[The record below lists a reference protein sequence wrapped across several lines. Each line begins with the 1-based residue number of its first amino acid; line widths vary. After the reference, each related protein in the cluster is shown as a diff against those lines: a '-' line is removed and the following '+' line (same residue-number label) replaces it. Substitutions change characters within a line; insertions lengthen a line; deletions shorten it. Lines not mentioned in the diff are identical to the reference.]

1 MSAGVLAY
9 VRDYVS
15 HMFENVF
22 STATTNAAVA
32 TTVKSNAPAYETPYV
47 WSREFLEESGFNLT
61 ERIPAL
67 LGVYKIP
74 GVQYVDNFPARRL
87 ASAVPPELSLH
98 WMLSVLGNIFGAM
111 INTVCGLDMGDLA
124 WVIVLG
130 LVIAVLYHWRS
141 YLLPMLFRV
150 WEEQKEAVGA
160 FMRRQFPPPPS
171 ACNELP
177 PGTTTISSEDVN
189 ALHTSVDAIQRRIN
203 NLHMSKYNYVRS
215 RTGIVYNVDN
225 FSKLQAQLTKA
236 QEALKKE
243 KATKARVTFNFVRS
257 RRGSVVPKQSPS
269 EKLQKQLA
277 KARKALANER
287 ASHEE
292 TRDFLEHQTNARADA
307 EEELEQLRAKLE
319 AEEGELDDNAQL
331 ETIEGTEEESP
342 AADDTNSQL
351 ISNEPTVEAM
361 APQGDAVDGNPQPST
376 HLDSTEEVEAEP
388 SLEQTNAQV
397 ERLQYQLNIE
407 QANYRVAFTKK
418 ELFRQGGRK
427 LKQELEDLQAEY
439 NVLEDSRDI
448 WKQTCEALEE
458 QADVQ
463 AVRTLRDQMQS
474 DNAHNE
480 RRIGALETQLGFE
493 RNNREEAQSIA
504 RDLRESY
511 RKLQRDLEEA
521 NAKYESLQTAY
532 GDLDNMHDAE
542 ERANEDKEEEI
553 TVLKAKYDL
562 LHSQLIKMDERHE
575 DMDAESTGA
584 PEIPAAE
591 RQGESWQNYDVTFQ
605 QPRGSRTTN
614 AEEVA
619 PLRRVQSAPLW
630 LPLPHHGDTFDPL
643 YDVSD
648 YGDDDSGRKDE
659 KDEEDEDRGPDSGE
673 HDDDHDSW
681 SDNGDGPGEDDK
693 DDDDDDDPDDGR
705 NGGADKVALDA
716 DVAPEDHI
724 ANSPGRSEDR
734 ASSELPLDNGQLPEN
749 LPSPEPSSQGSTF
762 SMNGS
767 APNFVPAVRPK
778 EPTPPLLPHHQAY
791 IASQHGSASSD
802 SGSDSAIA
810 PAAESSLQN
819 QYPFPQIGIPEY
831 TPAPKAAGPGQAKN
845 PHVQK
850 LNQEV
855 KRLDWRRK
863 SGMPDRAQ
871 DEEGV
876 AAPENV
882 LDDMYDRQI
891 AQSLNPSLTHPSN
904 DSQPS
909 SPSPS
914 PAPKLDSP
922 QQDITAPLPA
932 PQPQF
937 PTRESSPPA
946 ASATNASSP
955 SVQGQAHDGANAAHH
970 EQPARPRRPS
980 NFFPGIENLT
990 KTHNEEVSDA
1000 LADYLSQRPTKSL
1013 SESIW
1018 AKKPDTSSKPPPQ
1031 HSSPAPARATDA
1043 SSPAAQGEIPSEE
1056 NAEAVHQAQP
1066 ARFRRPSNFFP
1077 GIENLAKTHNEEVS
1091 DALADYL
1098 SQRPTKSLSDSIWA
1112 KNPDASSKATLRQSS
1127 PAPTQAPQ
1135 TPIQPATGAIPR
1147 APPAPPP
1154 NPNPNPPPGPT
1165 ADSSTIWSP
1174 RGNERG
1180 RGGAHGRAPPP
1191 HTPTQPVRARAP
1203 LGTPRIPPAGPGAGR
1218 SGWSRRGNG
1227 GGRGARGWA
1236 AAPAPKAGNAAGES
1250 FRRLQERMARAAAEE
1265 KEEKGEKD

>member
-1 MSAGVLAY
+1 MSVGVLAY

-87 ASAVPPELSLH
+87 ASAVPPELSLQ

-124 WVIVLG
+124 WVIVFG

-141 YLLPMLFRV
+141 YLL
-150 WEEQKEAVGA
+150 
-160 FMRRQFPPPPS
+160 PPPS

-189 ALHTSVDAIQRRIN
+189 ALHTSADAIQRRIN
-203 NLHMSKYNYVRS
+203 NLRMSKYNYVRS
-215 RTGIVYNVDN
+215 RTGIVYNVNN

-243 KATKARVTFNFVRS
+243 KARKARVTFNFVRS
-257 RRGSVVPKQSPS
+257 LRGSVVPKQSPS
-269 EKLQKQLA
+269 DKLQKQLA

-307 EEELEQLRAKLE
+307 EEELEELRAKLE
-319 AEEGELDDNAQL
+319 AEESELDDDAQL

-342 AADDTNSQL
+342 AADDRNSQL
-351 ISNEPTVEAM
+351 IPNEPTVEAM
-361 APQGDAVDGNPQPST
+361 APQGDAVDGSPQPST

-397 ERLQYQLNIE
+397 ERLQNQLNIE
-407 QANYRVAFTKK
+407 QANYRVAFMKK
-418 ELFRQGGRK
+418 EVFRQGGRK

-480 RRIGALETQLGFE
+480 RRIDALETQLGFE

-511 RKLQRDLEEA
+511 RKLQEDLEEA

-553 TVLKAKYDL
+553 TVLKARYDL

-591 RQGESWQNYDVTFQ
+591 RQGESWQNHDFTFQ
-605 QPRGSRTTN
+605 QPQGSRTTN

-648 YGDDDSGRKDE
+648 YGDDDSDRKDE
-659 KDEEDEDRGPDSGE
+659 EHEDRGPDSGE

-681 SDNGDGPGEDDK
+681 SDNGDGPGEDVK
-693 DDDDDDDPDDGR
+693 DDDDDDGPDDGR
-705 NGGADKVALDA
+705 NGGADKAALDA

-734 ASSELPLDNGQLPEN
+734 ASSELPLDNGQPPEN

-876 AAPENV
+876 VAPDNV
-882 LDDMYDRQI
+882 LDDMYDRQV
-891 AQSLNPSLTHPSN
+891 AQSLNPSLTHPRN

-922 QQDITAPLPA
+922 QQDITAPLPV
-932 PQPQF
+932 PQPQS

-955 SVQGQAHDGANAAHH
+955 SVQGQTHDGANAAHH

-1018 AKKPDTSSKPPPQ
+1018 AKKPDTSSKPTPRQP
-1031 HSSPAPARATDA
+1031 SPAPASVIKA
-1043 SSPAAQGEIPSEE
+1043 SPPAAQGETPREE

-1066 ARFRRPSNFFP
+1066 ARLRRPSNFFP
-1077 GIENLAKTHNEEVS
+1077 GIESVAKTHNEEVS

-1098 SQRPTKSLSDSIWA
+1098 SQRPMKSLSDSIWA
-1112 KNPDASSKATLRQSS
+1112 KKPDTSLKPTARRSS

-1135 TPIQPATGAIPR
+1135 PPTQPDTGAIPR
-1147 APPAPPP
+1147 AP
-1154 NPNPNPPPGPT
+1154 NPNPPTGPR
-1165 ADSSTIWSP
+1165 ADRTIWSP
-1174 RGNERG
+1174 RGNERERG
-1180 RGGAHGRAPPP
+1180 RAGAHGRAPPP
-1191 HTPTQPVRARAP
+1191 HTPTQPGVGARAA
-1203 LGTPRIPPAGPGAGR
+1203 LGTPRIPPPPAGPGAGR
-1218 SGWSRRGNG
+1218 SGWSPRGGNG
-1227 GGRGARGWA
+1227 RGRGRGARGGG
-1236 AAPAPKAGNAAGES
+1236 AAPAPSAAGES
-1250 FRRLQERMARAAAEE
+1250 FRRLQERIARAAAEE
-1265 KEEKGEKD
+1265 KEKEKEEKD